1 MAAQPPTNFGLPP
14 IVPVVPDGNAPT
26 MAGNQ
31 VMASQP
37 LNNVQALA
45 GQVNLGLGNV
55 QVAAGHPPPSAAAA
69 APPIHAGGAGAI
81 ASPPTVGAAMAAA
94 GLNMME
100 ELWLR
105 HPT

>member
-37 LNNVQALA
+37 LN
-45 GQVNLGLGNV
+45 NV